1 MQGCRLFRFSP
12 CTTATAPLVSSVPD
26 QSGEEG
32 NMEKIDTSMV
42 FDFAQAVP
50 MFFCDVSVHSSSTII
65 CHLSVNFWS
74 NQTFLR
80 GPGENRVA
88 KHTEQKSWRVHKK
101 KVSSAF
107 QSPGPL
113 FFSDIFVSGQ
123 LSCLT
128 CNATSRYFLWSESR
142 LFHNKY
148 CIQVSLHLPWD
159 LTWYPTPLS
168 SQRRRS
174 SPSPSRGRRGRPWSA
189 GNSTPWR
196 RRSKRTPLSSSSR
209 TLPHRSLLT
218 VASWSSQPPHHQL

>member
-1 MQGCRLFRFSP
+1 
-12 CTTATAPLVSSVPD
+12 
-26 QSGEEG
+26 
-32 NMEKIDTSMV
+32 MEKIDTSMV

-65 CHLSVNFWS
+65 CHLRVNFWS
-74 NQTFLR
+74 NKTFLR

-107 QSPGPL
+107 QFPGPL
-113 FFSDIFVSGQ
+113 VFSDIFVSGQ

-128 CNATSRYFLWSESR
+128 CNATSRYFLWSE
-142 LFHNKY
+142 LFLNNY

>member
-1 MQGCRLFRFSP
+1 
-12 CTTATAPLVSSVPD
+12 
-26 QSGEEG
+26 
-32 NMEKIDTSMV
+32 MV
-42 FDFAQAVP
+42 FDIAQAGPTFFFV
-50 MFFCDVSVHSSSTII
+50 MFLFTPLQLLFVISVLT
-65 CHLSVNFWS
+65 
-74 NQTFLR
+74 
-80 GPGENRVA
+80 
-88 KHTEQKSWRVHKK
+88 
-101 KVSSAF
+101 
-107 QSPGPL
+107 
-113 FFSDIFVSGQ
+113 SGQ
-123 LSCLT
+123 TKLFLGVLGRTAWQNTRNKKAGESTRKRSVQPSSLLGLWFFLIFLFQDSFPV
-128 CNATSRYFLWSESR
+128 SRVMLPQGIFFGR
-142 LFHNKY
+142 NQGCFY